1 MIIDTRCNVISSS
14 RFKKT
19 IICYTHALIERGNEC
34 MLVDN
39 AGASIAIEPIVMG
52 GIYHAN
58 LNHRDDEA
66 YFG

>member
-14 RFKKT
+14 RLKNN
-19 IICYTHALIERGNEC
+19 YYLLYHALIERGNEC